1 MSTPVPLLYI
11 AGSSHSGSTLLD
23 LLLGSHPAI
32 ESVGEAKKIP
42 AVAARIR
49 AGENPLCTCREPV
62 VTCAFWRQVMP
73 ADPAELQKNAA
84 ANAALFRSAL
94 TSGGKQIALDSSK
107 TSGRAEMLARSELFD
122 LTLVHLVRDSRAI
135 AYSNRRKQ
143 SRAPAEQQG
152 AYRLVPSVRGWR
164 KLNLRTRRLFRDR
177 PGVRYV
183 PIRYED
189 LTADPRAEL
198 QRVLEAV
205 GLPWEE
211 SMLRYREHTHH
222 NIEGNR
228 MRMETGSAIRADNEY
243 LQAMS
248 ASDWWTATLLSWRGL
263 KAFRYPLKRSPVVVA
278 EAGGFTPNLL

>member
-1 MSTPVPLLYI
+1 VKGRLPLLYI

-23 LLLGSHPAI
+23 LLLGSHPSI

-42 AVAARIR
+42 AVAARIL

-62 VTCAFWRQVMP
+62 VTCPFWRRVMP
-73 ADPAELQKNAA
+73 ADPAELRRNAA

-94 TSGGKQIALDSSK
+94 AAGGKQIALDSSK
-107 TSGRAEMLARSELFD
+107 TIGRAEMLARSELFD

-143 SRAPAEQQG
+143 SRAPAAQQSD
-152 AYRLVPSVRGWR
+152 YRLVPSVRGWN

-183 PIRYED
+183 PVRYED
-189 LTADPRAEL
+189 LTANPRAEL
-198 QRVLEAV
+198 RRVLEAV

-211 SMLRYREHTHH
+211 SMLRYREHPHH

-228 MRMETGSAIRADNEY
+228 MRLETDSNIRADNEH
-243 LQAMS
+243 LQALS
-248 ASDWWTATLLSWRGL
+248 APDWWAATLLSWRGL
-263 KAFRYPLKRSPVVVA
+263 KAFRYPLKRSPVLAA